1 MRRAERLFQIIQV
14 LRREDRPVTAARL
27 AAALEV
33 SPRSIYRDV
42 ADLVARRVPIRREAG
57 LGYVLDPGF
66 DMPPLMLTS
75 DEVEAAVLGARWVAE
90 RGDPA
95 LALAARDLLAKIA
108 AGLPD
113 RLRSA
118 LDEATVAVPQ
128 GLGAP
133 RDGLDVARLRAWI
146 SAGRKLRLRY
156 RDADGRESER
166 TVWPTLVGYGE
177 AARILIAWC
186 EERQGFR
193 HFRTDRIA
201 AAELLDDR
209 HPLRPGVLRARWH
222 RHAEAERRG
231 SQR

>member
-1 MRRAERLFQIIQV
+1 MRRAERLFEIIQV

-27 AAALEV
+27 AAELEV

-42 ADLVARRVPIRREAG
+42 ADLVARRVPIRGAAG

-108 AGLPD
+108 AGLPE

-128 GLGAP
+128 RLAAP
-133 RDGLDVARLRAWI
+133 QDGIDVARLRAWI
-146 SAGRKLRLRY
+146 SAGRKLHLRY
-156 RDADGRESER
+156 QDVDGRESER
-166 TVWPTLVGYGE
+166 TVWPTVVGYGE
-177 AARILIAWC
+177 AARMLIAWC
-186 EERQGFR
+186 EERRAFR
-193 HFRTDRIA
+193 HFRTDRIVA
-201 AAELLDDR
+201 ANFLEER

-222 RHAEAERRG
+222 HHAEVERRKN
-231 SQR
+231 QR